1 MKKCPFCAE
10 EIQDK
15 AIICRYCSRDLV
27 KTLKVPDIIEQQK
40 PYALSNN
47 KVNANF
53 MSDGPV
59 IEDYQSSFYRFE
71 LDILLEE
78 YRALRAEI
86 INRLSSE
93 QQILNFSI
101 TLIIG
106 TVAAIQIIPKIIE
119 LENWEVSFRFALLFI
134 SLLFSALGLLS
145 IEIDNG
151 MAFIGNYIQQVLRPR
166 IEYIIAK
173 TQNEPSDTHPLLMQ
187 WDSFRAK
194 YQFHTLRAIPVIFM
208 SLARYALTILPSF
221 IVLYIYYSWRAAS
234 KTIIEKNEVTLFIFT
249 TIALI
254 SVFITSIFNG
264 TMYLNPIKLTFVN
277 GITTNNNTETYK
289 SVKRKARRNFFLN
302 PKFFIPFLTLLIGY
316 LPMLVISILSNTF
329 YSTIRV
335 NFPFLSIPSVAIGDL
350 LLLPLINWKYFSLFK
365 SKIGFTYLKNNRK
378 NVYVIF
384 IVSLLLSLVV
394 NIYSHSTWVSDQY
407 RGFMDLVYGS
417 LSLAGWIHFVFS
429 TIEMAI
435 IFSLFG
441 FAILFFFQKH
451 KVGLRVVTSIWYIF
465 MVFSSLS
472 IGDFIIRNLLIIP
485 NNLSLE
491 TAINQWVSFAQLYWA
506 LFGLILLS
514 IGNVLLSNSL
524 SRNQNNRTKNKQC

>member
-27 KTLKVPDIIEQQK
+27 KTLKVPDIIELQK
-40 PYALSNN
+40 PDTYSLD
-47 KVNANF
+47 KVNTNF
-53 MSDGPV
+53 VSDGPV
-59 IEDYQSSFYRFE
+59 INDYSSSPFRFE

-78 YRALRAEI
+78 YRALRAET

-106 TVAAIQIIPKIIE
+106 TVAAIQIIPKISE
-119 LENWEVSFRFALLFI
+119 LENWEVSFRFSLLFI
-134 SLLFSALGLLS
+134 SLLFSAFGLLS

-166 IEYIIAK
+166 IENIIAK
-173 TQNEPSDTHPLLMQ
+173 SQNESSDIHPLLLE
-187 WDSFRAK
+187 WDSFRGK
-194 YQFHTLRAIPVIFM
+194 FQFHTLRAIPLIFM
-208 SLARYALTILPSF
+208 SLARYALTILPSS

-234 KTIIEKNEVTLFIFT
+234 KTLIETNEIILCIFT
-249 TIALI
+249 TVILI
-254 SVFITSIFNG
+254 SVFITGIFNG
-264 TMYLNPIKLTFVN
+264 TMYLNPIKDPIDN
-277 GITTNNNTETYK
+277 GITKNNNTETYE
-289 SVKRKARRNFFLN
+289 SAKRKARRNFYLN
-302 PKFFIPFLTLLIGY
+302 PKFLIPSLTLLIGY
-316 LPMLVISILSNTF
+316 LPMIVISILSNTF
-329 YSTIRV
+329 FLASRV
-335 NFPFLSIPSVAIGDL
+335 KFPFLSIPSVAIGDL

-365 SKIGFTYLKNNRK
+365 SKIGFDYLKNNRK
-378 NVYVIF
+378 NVCVIF
-384 IVSLLLSLVV
+384 IVSLIFSIVV
-394 NIYSHSTWVSDQY
+394 NIYSHVTWVSDQY
-407 RGFMDLVYGS
+407 QGFMDMVYGS

-441 FAILFFFQKH
+441 FAVLFFSQKH

-465 MVFSSLS
+465 IVFSSLS

-485 NNLSLE
+485 NNLLLE
-491 TAINQWVSFAQLYWA
+491 AALNQWESFAQLYWA

-514 IGNVLLSNSL
+514 IGNGVLSNSL
-524 SRNQNNRTKNKQC
+524 KNNQK